1 MGHIPPIETEELV
14 GNWGG
19 GNDESGEGRC
29 LSVAPVIFVL
39 AGRWMSDSLERN
51 FIGD

>member
-19 GNDESGEGRC
+19 GNDESGERAVSVCRC
-29 LSVAPVIFVL
+29 GA
-39 AGRWMSDSLERN
+39 
-51 FIGD
+51 